1 MLQAQQLTSIEDLQR
16 YADIYFSKSSFK
28 VPVQYLQRSNVWVFA
43 PKNRKN
49 KWMAGY
55 VSNDNGALRYLSI
68 LPEKTKENIMNAHGM
83 TNDNVIEI
91 GCMFLNSRSVKPVER
106 AQFYVHM
113 IFKAF
118 QTGKKFILGGAFS
131 KKVQETQMK
140 VLSHLIFEDDFTYNE
155 VSGHVKLYYGLHFE
169 ILKKVLL
176 CVADYFTDI
185 LKFKYFSYRKRPI
198 PV

>member
-16 YADIYFSKSSFK
+16 YADIYFSKSAFR
-28 VPVQYLQRSNVWVFA
+28 VPVQYLQRSNVWVFV

-68 LPEKTKENIMNAHGM
+68 LPEKTKETIMHAHGM

-118 QTGKKFILGGAFS
+118 MTGKKFILGGAFS

-169 ILKKVLL
+169 ILKKVLF
-176 CVADYFTDI
+176 CVVSYFTDI
-185 LKFKYFSYRKRPI
+185 LKFKFFSHRKRAI
-198 PV
+198 PA